1 MKVPVDI
8 WQNGFWLK
16 GDQRKK
22 SEKPIPFDG
31 NILPEAVPLGS
42 RRKEGVSY
50 PNQVRFAGEISDV
63 FDVPLA
69 ISSVPVREPLTRYLY
84 TAKQISLSKVAW
96 ISRRAGSRRHLDAR
110 ITRP

>member
-31 NILPEAVPLGS
+31 NSLPEAVPLGS

-63 FDVPLA
+63 FVVPLLRPRPRA
-69 ISSVPVREPLTRYLY
+69 INPIFIHCQANFSLKGCVDLTPCR
-84 TAKQISLSKVAW
+84 
-96 ISRRAGSRRHLDAR
+96 
-110 ITRP
+110 